1 MNGANERTGS
11 TVNRRFF
18 RIEALNLFKAVLLPL
33 LILGLAVGITNNRMM
48 NREIDGHYQSKID
61 YISERMN
68 SLTIDIERLTYSLT
82 TNPAVTVR
90 LKSAMQNAGE
100 GGIKSEEYA
109 VYNAVMD
116 LIFATCSRNPYI
128 ESFYIYFEAGGESFI
143 SNEKRLTTLSEHED
157 TAWYELYL
165 QQDPFVNKWSRV
177 RTIEREGKT
186 KDVLTVFSRI
196 FAGGNG
202 SDRGVLVLNL
212 DRAEIN
218 ALLDTLGDSRD
229 VSICIADEE
238 ENVIFSNEVFCKT
251 YGDSLPGFFPEFQSE
266 DPSFFDIRHDSVFYT
281 CSDREMSSYGWHLLS
296 FISVSDLYRSSR
308 QITGSMVLILLIV
321 MMFGIVFAY
330 RMAKQNSRDVMKL
343 EHSFKLAR
351 EGVFPGAGKASYS
364 PYGAALMD
372 LMDTFLDKEYRKVRS
387 ADRRHHIKLLE
398 LQALQAQLNPHFL
411 FNTMTTIQWKAIA
424 LTGGSNAASEMLENL
439 SDILHYVLDNG
450 VAPARL
456 DEELMITDSYVSIQ
470 KIRYAGEFEYAVHCD
485 EHLYDRRV
493 MRMLLQPLVENS
505 ISHGMRGNGET
516 LHVDVEIS
524 CPEDMLL
531 ICVRDDGQGM
541 DKERLAQVR
550 EGLKGA
556 KTKNGKHIGL
566 YNVNKRV
573 ELTYGAEYGVDI
585 DSREGEGTCIRIRLP
600 LDSTAPDEAV

>member
-1 MNGANERTGS
+1 MNGVNERTGS
-11 TVNRRFF
+11 RVNRRFF

-33 LILGLAVGITNNRMM
+33 LTLGLAVGFTNNQMM

-68 SLTIDIERLTYSLT
+68 SLAIDIERLTYSLT

-100 GGIKSEEYA
+100 KGIKSEEYA

-157 TAWYELYL
+157 TAWYALYQ
-165 QQDPFVNKWSRV
+165 QQDPFINKWSRI

-212 DRAEIN
+212 DRTEIN

-238 ENVIFSNEVFCKT
+238 ENVIFSNEVFRKS
-251 YGDSLPGFFPEFQSE
+251 YGDFLPVFFPGFQIDGS
-266 DPSFFDIRHDSVFYT
+266 SFFDICHNNTFYI

-296 FISVSDLYRSSR
+296 FISDSDLYRSSR
-308 QITGSMVLILLIV
+308 QITSWMVLILLTV
-321 MMFGIVFAY
+321 MMFGIFFAY

-343 EHSFKLAR
+343 EHSFELAR
-351 EGVFPGAGKASYS
+351 EGVFPREGKASYS

-372 LMDTFLDKEYRKVRS
+372 LMDTFLDKEYRMVRS
-387 ADRRHHIKLLE
+387 ADRRHHMKLLE

-411 FNTMTTIQWKAIA
+411 FNTMTTIQWKAIS
-424 LTGGSNAASEMLENL
+424 LTGGSNDASEMLENL
-439 SDILHYVLDNG
+439 SDILHYVLDNS
-450 VAPARL
+450 VVPARL

-470 KIRYAGEFEYAVHCD
+470 KVRYAGEFEYRVHCD

-524 CPEDMLL
+524 CAEDMLL
-531 ICVRDDGQGM
+531 IYVRDDGQGM
-541 DKERLAQVR
+541 DEERLAQVR

-556 KTKNGKHIGL
+556 KMKNGKHIGM

-585 DSREGEGTCIRIRLP
+585 NSRKGEGACIRIRLP
-600 LDSTAPDEAV
+600 LEKTNPPEAV